1 MPEILT
7 QTELCRAC
15 ARQVNEEQ
23 SSSRPTNIIKTLR
36 CVGCLTL
43 PGAVWRVLTD
53 GPATFDPTE
62 AVVWAAPWRLAPAQR
77 VWRQLVA
84 PAP

>member
-43 PGAVWRVLTD
+43 PGAVWQVLMD
-53 GPATFDPTE
+53 LSHLIQRRRSFGPLRGG
-62 AVVWAAPWRLAPAQR
+62 WLAPAQR
-77 VWRQLVA
+77 VWRQLVV